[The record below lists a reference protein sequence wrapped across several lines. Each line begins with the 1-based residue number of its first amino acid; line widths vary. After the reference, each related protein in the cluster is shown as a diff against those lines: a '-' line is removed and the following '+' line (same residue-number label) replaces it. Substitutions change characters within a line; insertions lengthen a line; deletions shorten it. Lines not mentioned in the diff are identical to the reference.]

1 MDELIERFNLDHV
14 NKSGAIFD
22 VERLNFFNTHYLK
35 TSDINELYTILLKY
49 LKKYDEDFYK
59 TLQKSDEEYN
69 KNILNEL
76 KTRIKKFDELK
87 DLSIFF
93 YNDPKIASDELFINP
108 KMKITDME
116 VVKKS
121 LVLTKELL
129 ENTNNLVDSIDSIKS
144 FFVEGIKAAEM
155 KNGQVLWPARVA
167 LSGEEFSPGALEMVY
182 LLGRDE
188 SIKRLSKVL
197 ETI

>member
-22 VERLNFFNTHYLK
+22 VERLNFFNAHYLK
-35 TSDINELYTILLKY
+35 TSNIDDLYNTLLDY
-49 LKKYDEDFYK
+49 LKKYDEDFYN
-59 TLQKSDEEYN
+59 TLQKSDETYN

-87 DLSIFF
+87 DLSTFF
-93 YNDPKIASDELFINP
+93 YNDAKIASDELFINP

-121 LVLTKELL
+121 LVLTRELL
-129 ENTNNLVDSIDSIKS
+129 ENTDNSVDSIPEIKD
-144 FFVEGIKAAEM
+144 FFVE
-155 KNGQVLWPARVA
+155 
-167 LSGEEFSPGALEMVY
+167 
-182 LLGRDE
+182 
-188 SIKRLSKVL
+188 
-197 ETI
+197 